1 MPGVRE
7 HLPGDMDVPLDGTWI
22 RTRAA
27 NDIAPKGGV
36 F

>member
-7 HLPGDMDVPLDGTWI
+7 HLPGDMDVPFGGTRI

-27 NDIAPKGGV
+27 KTSFHGGV